1 MPASHR
7 VQNRNMRR
15 IALLSVNVVLAV
27 VLPAFADGFSARF
40 EEIKKAATPRQLYQ
54 FLFDLPKGGDLHN
67 HGGLAS
73 YAEVWFTFATDSAH
87 NHGNR
92 FYTLT
97 RFANCPGD
105 TDALPRFYT
114 VQRSTWEKLPTCFK
128 GQYEPLNDLTPTQ
141 RSEWI
146 SSMMLDKPGEGRN
159 EFFEVIVRRFGDLFK
174 DPYLAAEVMVE
185 NMRLFG
191 LEHVRYIETQ
201 ILPTGFLDREGNPLP
216 PAEVARI
223 FAGRMGQPDAKATG
237 VTIRFQDVVI
247 RFLPDAEKR
256 VEDAY
261 DFVSRHRD
269 WWVGINMAGRE
280 DNEKGYA
287 LRFLETYRKMRRTYS
302 GIGLS
307 IHGGEVDLPGRQV
320 HDTLLLG
327 ATRIGHGLNLITDP
341 DTMLVMRNGK
351 ALVEINLISNRVLE
365 YFPDLT
371 RHPFP
376 EFLRFGIP
384 VCLNTDD
391 RGSWDS
397 NMTDEYFTAVTTF
410 NLTWNELT
418 QMARNSLQYAF
429 ADEPTKQKLQRDY
442 ESELTRFELKY
453 DDANWS
459 RSLEAVKPMMSGY
472 TQRTLGLRP

>member
-1 MPASHR
+1 
-7 VQNRNMRR
+7 MRR
-15 IALLSVNVVLAV
+15 FTLFLLFALPTFSAT
-27 VLPAFADGFSARF
+27 FADRF
-40 EEIKKAATPRQLYQ
+40 EEIKKTATPRQLYQ
-54 FLFDLPKGGDLHN
+54 ILFDLPKGGDLHN

-73 YAEVWFTFATDSAH
+73 YAETWFALATDPAH
-87 NHGNR
+87 AHGNK

-105 TDALPRFYT
+105 NDALPRFYT
-114 VQRSTWEKLPTCFK
+114 VQRSTWEKLPACFK
-128 GQYEPLNDLTPTQ
+128 SQYEAMNDLTPAQ
-141 RSEWI
+141 RAEWI
-146 SSMMLDKPGEGRN
+146 SSLKLDKPGEGRN
-159 EFFEVIVRRFGDLFK
+159 EFFELIVRRFGELSK
-174 DPYLAAEVMVE
+174 DPYLASDVMVE

-201 ILPTGFLDREGNPLP
+201 LVPAGFLDREGNPMP
-216 PAEVARI
+216 PDEVARI
-223 FAGRMGQPDAKATG
+223 FAARMSEPDAKATG
-237 VTIRFQDVVI
+237 VTIRFQSVVI
-247 RFLPDAEKR
+247 RFLPNAEKK

-287 LRFLETYRKMRRTYS
+287 LRFLDVYRKMRRTYS

-351 ALVEINLISNRVLE
+351 ALIEINLISNRVLE
-365 YFPDLT
+365 YFPDLNK
-371 RHPFP
+371 HPFP
-376 EFLRFGIP
+376 EYLRFGIP

-429 ADEPTKQKLQRDY
+429 ADEATKQKMQRDY
-442 ESELTRFELKY
+442 ESELSTFESKY
-453 DDANWS
+453 GVADWS
-459 RSLEAVKPMMSGY
+459 HTLESVKPLFSGY
-472 TQRTLGLRP
+472 TTHALGLQR